1 MDGGGWQVTVQGA
14 ATIRL
19 SNLTLPLF
27 STLFSS
33 FINRKEIYFS
43 VFALSSKF
51 ACNQML
57 LLLLPSHFS
66 RV

>member
-14 ATIRL
+14 ATSRL

-33 FINRKEIYFS
+33 FINRKEIYIS

-51 ACNQML
+51 ACNQMQL
-57 LLLLPSHFS
+57 LLLLSHFS